1 MSRTL
6 THRPFAHTPEGAVM
20 AAYIASRRVRDPQLD
35 SAVDRIEWYKADHNC
50 GRVPRVRVLARML
63 NRAERHN
70 TKLALDKGDYD
81 RVLLQYSTRH
91 VAAWLAD

>member
-6 THRPFAHTPEGAVM
+6 AHHPFAHTPEGAVM
-20 AAYIASRRVRDPQLD
+20 AAYKARMYRHDPQID
-35 SAVDRIEWYKADHNC
+35 SEVDKIEWYKAERNW

-70 TKLALDKGDYD
+70 TKNALDKGDYD

>member
-1 MSRTL
+1 
-6 THRPFAHTPEGAVM
+6 M

-35 SAVDRIEWYKADHNC
+35 SAVDKIEWYKADRNWGRT
-50 GRVPRVRVLARML
+50 GRVQVYARML

-70 TKLALDKGDYD
+70 TKIALDKGDYD

>member
-1 MSRTL
+1 
-6 THRPFAHTPEGAVM
+6 M
-20 AAYIASRRVRDPQLD
+20 AAYIASRRIRDPQLD
-35 SAVDRIEWYKADHNC
+35 SAVDKIAWYKAEHNWGRC
-50 GRVPRVRVLARML
+50 GRVRVYARML

-70 TKLALDKGDYD
+70 TKIALDKGDYD